1 MTTKKKV
8 LFTSHTANFS
18 KFNRPFMRWFKQQG
32 YEVHYASAGEEE
44 VLDCDVHHTVC
55 FDRTPWSFRN
65 VTAYRQ
71 LKKIIDQE
79 NYEII
84 HTHTPMGSV
93 VTRLAARAARKR
105 GTKVIYTAHGF
116 HFFIGAPIKNWLMY
130 FAAEKALAPLTDVL
144 ITINAED
151 YMLAKNRLKAKRIE
165 KINGVG
171 VDLARFKPPK
181 NQEKYVARKELG
193 IPKEAPVIIYVAEFI
208 FRKRHSFIV
217 NALPELVLRYPD
229 LRVIFAGIGQELEA
243 TKRLVKKLKLQDN
256 VIFLGYRKDV
266 DRLFRASD
274 ISISASFQEG
284 LPINAI
290 ESMAS
295 GLPVVCAR
303 IRGNVDI
310 ITEKRNGL
318 LYDVTDYIG
327 FIDAIDTL
335 LRDEKERVKIST
347 NNRIDVEK
355 YSLEQAISNMSNIY
369 GEV

>member
-1 MTTKKKV
+1 MATKKV

-18 KFNRPFMRWFKQQG
+18 KFNRPFMRWFKEQG
-32 YEVHYASAGEEE
+32 YQVHYASAGEEE
-44 VLDCDVHHTVC
+44 VLDCDKHFTIP
-55 FDRTPWSFRN
+55 FQRSPYRLDN
-65 VTAYRQ
+65 VKAYKR
-71 LKKIIDQE
+71 LKKIIEKE
-79 NYEII
+79 NYALI
-84 HTHTPMGSV
+84 HTHTPVGGV
-93 VTRLAARAARKR
+93 VTRLAARKARKR
-105 GTKVIYTAHGF
+105 GTKVVYTAHGF
-116 HFFIGAPIKNWLMY
+116 HFYTGAPIKNWLLY
-130 FAAEKALAPLTDVL
+130 FVAEKLVAPLTDTL

-151 YMLAKNRLKAKRIE
+151 YMRAKKRLRAKRIE
-165 KINGVG
+165 KMNGVG
-171 VDLARFKPPK
+171 VDLSRFRPPTQ
-181 NQEKYVARKELG
+181 QERANVRKELG
-193 IPKEAPVIIYVAEFI
+193 IPRNVPVIIYVAEFI